1 MGKTGFK
8 KAKGA
13 RKAFLIF
20 NTLFMVFLCAA
31 VIVPILKI
39 LSSALGNKG
48 TYGLELLPRRID
60 LIPFERVLGMYRT
73 KRAFLVSLGTTAAVT
88 LIGLIISSISAYILM
103 QRDMPG
109 AKLFGYMLLVTLV
122 FNVGFIPEYL
132 AMKKLGLQYSYLPI
146 VLPLCLNAA
155 NIFLLRNY
163 FEQLPQSIMDAA
175 EIDGCTP
182 VDKFFMIVLP
192 LSRAPL
198 AVIGLFFAS
207 AAWNEYFR
215 YILYSTSNTENLQ
228 YVIRDWT
235 FPGCLGVSAPD
246 WLRGLNYQSFICA
259 NVILGV
265 LAAVVFVTFFMH
277 FFKPPKDV
285 ELLEK

>member
-1 MGKTGFK
+1 
-8 KAKGA
+8 
-13 RKAFLIF
+13 
-20 NTLFMVFLCAA
+20 
-31 VIVPILKI
+31 
-39 LSSALGNKG
+39 
-48 TYGLELLPRRID
+48 
-60 LIPFERVLGMYRT
+60 
-73 KRAFLVSLGTTAAVT
+73 
-88 LIGLIISSISAYILM
+88 
-103 QRDMPG
+103 
-109 AKLFGYMLLVTLV
+109 
-122 FNVGFIPEYL
+122 
-132 AMKKLGLQYSYLPI
+132 
-146 VLPLCLNAA
+146 
-155 NIFLLRNY
+155 
-163 FEQLPQSIMDAA
+163 MDAA

-182 VDKFFMIVLP
+182 ADKFFMIVLP

-285 ELLEK
+285 ELLEE

>member
-146 VLPLCLNAA
+146 VLLTSVMTERGSSVAKFQP
-155 NIFLLRNY
+155 
-163 FEQLPQSIMDAA
+163 
-175 EIDGCTP
+175 CTP
-182 VDKFFMIVLP
+182 MDTTDAIMSLLPSLYVTVLP
-192 LSRAPL
+192 ALRSGISPM
-198 AVIGLFFAS
+198 
-207 AAWNEYFR
+207 
-215 YILYSTSNTENLQ
+215 TSL
-228 YVIRDWT
+228 
-235 FPGCLGVSAPD
+235 
-246 WLRGLNYQSFICA
+246 
-259 NVILGV
+259 
-265 LAAVVFVTFFMH
+265 M
-277 FFKPPKDV
+277 
-285 ELLEK
+285 